1 MVMTVVI
8 GGDGDDAVWRWLG
21 GGAGGVDGGE
31 RIGLG
36 FFVITHILQICPC
49 CFAFLQDCH

>member
-1 MVMTVVI
+1 MI

-36 FFVITHILQICPC
+36 FFVITHILQICLY
-49 CFAFLQDCH
+49 CFAFLQECH